1 VRMFW
6 CSNGVA
12 VHQGYG
18 VFLDAMRLYTM

>member
-1 VRMFW
+1 MFW

-12 VHQGYG
+12 VHRGYG